1 MYKLILICEN
11 PSFVLESS
19 TKSGKYCVAM
29 DHQMY
34 FMIELTQG
42 KGENVCF
49 IVGSFQKSAT
59 RGSYHSVLNQKP
71 LNTFIVMKKSFTM
84 DSLKNV
90 KVILRHWDFMGK
102 AGSKHYLSKFPNK
115 STLLKT
121 FKSVTV
127 T

>member
-1 MYKLILICEN
+1 MCKLILICEN
-11 PSFVLESS
+11 SNFALESS
-19 TKSGKYCVAM
+19 AKSGKYCVAM

-42 KGENVCF
+42 KGKNVCF
-49 IVGSFQKSAT
+49 IVCSFQKSAT
-59 RGSYHSVLNQKP
+59 QGSYHSTLNQKP

-102 AGSKHYLSKFPNK
+102 AGSKYYLSKLPNK

-127 T
+127 A